1 MKYTEEELIKEL
13 KSDKFKKSLKTL
25 EEISQAFTDSEPNN
39 KRLLEARLLRANLN
53 LTKETS
59 DKLKKEDSKTIK
71 NILIGAGL
79 SFILT
84 ILTQLLF
91 ADNKQ
96 QAPTELQTLI
106 IEQNKILIQ
115 SQIDYQKVSLD
126 ILSLKKEIDSLKGK

>member
-13 KSDKFKKSLKTL
+13 NSEKFKKSLKDF
-25 EEISQAFTDSEPNN
+25 EEISQAFTDLEPNN
-39 KRLLEARLLRANLN
+39 KKILESRALRANLN
-53 LTKETS
+53 LTRETLS
-59 DKLKKEDSKTIK
+59 KLKKEDFKTVR

-84 ILTQLLF
+84 ISIQLIF
-91 ADNKQ
+91 ANNRQ
-96 QAPTELQTLI
+96 QESTELQTLI

>member
-106 IEQNKILIQ
+106 IEQNKILIE
-115 SQIDYQKVSLD
+115 SQNDYRKLSLD
-126 ILSLKKEIDSLKGK
+126 ITSLQKEIDSLKCL